1 MKTEREGEP
10 VPLKNIVLLTLL
22 AAAGVG
28 CQSNPSSGDDS
39 QTGDRLRVVAEGKNT
54 DLVFK
59 ADKPGTIIVN
69 NFSQGGNLY
78 TGHLN
83 GGDQFTLTPNA
94 DHATIGKK
102 EVPLDHD
109 TNPVSTYRLYF
120 FPD

>member
-39 QTGDRLRVVAEGKNT
+39 QTGDRLRVVAEGK
-54 DLVFK
+54 
-59 ADKPGTIIVN
+59 N